1 MANNKELA
9 LKFSYNRKSVEELQ
23 AIVESSE
30 SSETEKKVAQS
41 VLDKKLEKMAGEVEA
56 VAEKPAPKKKT
67 VPVKKKPEPVVEEEV
82 EEAEE
87 ESPISEEEQERLREA
102 EAEFDERLKKRKSP
116 SKKDKNMVQ
125 KAAPKPKVEKT
136 VSKRENLDESTE
148 NPGLKVGSTVMLA
161 GTDDKGTVVRLYRS
175 SDGKEKCMVKI
186 GDGKPVKKRVTA
198 VSLIK

>member
-41 VLDKKLEKMAGEVEA
+41 VLDKKLEKMAGETEA

-67 VPVKKKPEPVVEEEV
+67 VPAKKKPEPVVEEEA
-82 EEAEE
+82 EETEE

-125 KAAPKPKVEKT
+125 KAAPKPKAEKT